1 MDRKELEQRAVRLRV
16 KLRWLRYALLDWL
29 AKPPATLSCPICLHE
44 DRYPRFAL
52 LIAQDQFGG
61 GKLVRHQCPRC
72 DVIFGTQRMLSL
84 PPEEMAIEYSDLY
97 ATYEEHESTEREL
110 AAFSYLGARPGGRY
124 LNFGAGRWSAALS
137 ILREQGID
145 VVAFEP
151 YMKMESSATVYTKE
165 EELRDLRFDGI
176 MSNNLIEHLQ
186 DPVSALTKQAKLLK
200 DRESRMVHATA
211 CYRYEY
217 EYSRF
222 HLFFF
227 VGRSVDAMAQ
237 RAGLRVEETDNPDV
251 RRFFLA

>member
-1 MDRKELEQRAVRLRV
+1 MDHTSLEQRAIRLRVRLR
-16 KLRWLRYALLDWL
+16 WARYALLDWL
-29 AKPPATLSCPICLHE
+29 AKPPATLACPICLHE
-44 DRYPRFAL
+44 DRHARFPM

-61 GKLVRHQCPRC
+61 GKLIRHQCPGC
-72 DVIFGTQRMLSL
+72 DVIFGTQRMLSS
-84 PPEEMAIEYSDLY
+84 PPEEMAIEYKDLY

-124 LNFGAGRWSAALS
+124 LNFGAGRWSASLTV
-137 ILREQGID
+137 LRQQGID

-151 YMKMESSATVYTKE
+151 YMNIASSATVYTKE

-186 DPVSALTKQAKLLK
+186 DPVSALTAQAELLR
-200 DRESRMVHATA
+200 DRDACMVHATA

-227 VGRSVDAMAQ
+227 VGRSVEAMAR

-251 RRFFLA
+251 RRFLLA

>member
-1 MDRKELEQRAVRLRV
+1 
-16 KLRWLRYALLDWL
+16 
-29 AKPPATLSCPICLHE
+29 
-44 DRYPRFAL
+44 
-52 LIAQDQFGG
+52 
-61 GKLVRHQCPRC
+61 
-72 DVIFGTQRMLSL
+72 
-84 PPEEMAIEYSDLY
+84 
-97 ATYEEHESTEREL
+97 
-110 AAFSYLGARPGGRY
+110 
-124 LNFGAGRWSAALS
+124 
-137 ILREQGID
+137 LREQGID